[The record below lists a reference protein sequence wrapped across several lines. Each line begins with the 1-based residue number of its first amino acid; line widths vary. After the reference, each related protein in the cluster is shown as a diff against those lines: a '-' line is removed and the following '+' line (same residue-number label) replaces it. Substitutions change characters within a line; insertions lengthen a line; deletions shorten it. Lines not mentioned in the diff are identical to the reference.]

1 MKHTA
6 NRRRGVSTRAFVA
19 LLALVLVI
27 GCVAGGTVAWLVS
40 APAPVTNTFTYGD
53 ININLTETKPAGRSA
68 KIIPGVNIE
77 KDPKVTVEANS
88 EACWLFVKVETTG
101 TFVAGKV
108 TYSVRT
114 GTDGW
119 TQLMVDGKPV
129 DGVYYREVN
138 AADAKKG
145 ADYYVLTGSEQY
157 PNGVVTVSENL
168 TKGELPNPKEA
179 TLKFTAYA
187 VQKDNVASAE
197 AAWAIAK
204 PTTNP

>member
-53 ININLTETKPAGRSA
+53 INIGLGESTGAIY
-68 KIIPGVNIE
+68 KIVPGVNIE
-77 KDPKVTVEANS
+77 KDPKVTVTKGS
-88 EACWLFVKVETTG
+88 EACWLFVEVTATGAISEHVEGTTD
-101 TFVAGKV
+101 TTKV
-108 TYSVRT
+108 TYT
-114 GTDGW
+114 IADGW
-119 TQLMVDGKPV
+119 RKLQN
-129 DGVYYREVN
+129 GVYYREADALN
-138 AADAKKG
+138 AAANLE
-145 ADYYVLTGSEQY
+145 YPVLKD
-157 PNGVVTVSENL
+157 NIITVSQDL
-168 TKGELPNPKEA
+168 TKQEVNNA
-179 TLKFTAYA
+179 TVKQPTLTFTAYA
-187 VQKDNVASAE
+187 VQKDNVLSAE

>member
-1 MKHTA
+1 MKHAA

-27 GCVAGGTVAWLVS
+27 GCVAGGTIAWLVS
-40 APAPVTNTFTYGD
+40 TPDPVINTFTYGD
-53 ININLTETKPAGRSA
+53 INIELTETKPVNQEA

-77 KDPKVTVEANS
+77 KDPMVTVTKGS

-101 TFVAGKV
+101 EFVANKV

-129 DGVYYREVN
+129 DGVYYREVS
-138 AADAKKG
+138 AAEAKDG
-145 ADYYVLTGSEQY
+145 ADYYVLTGSGQY

-168 TKGELPNPKEA
+168 TKGELPTPKEA

-187 VQKDNVASAE
+187 VQKDGINDVAT
-197 AAWAIAK
+197 AWETATK
-204 PTTNP
+204 N